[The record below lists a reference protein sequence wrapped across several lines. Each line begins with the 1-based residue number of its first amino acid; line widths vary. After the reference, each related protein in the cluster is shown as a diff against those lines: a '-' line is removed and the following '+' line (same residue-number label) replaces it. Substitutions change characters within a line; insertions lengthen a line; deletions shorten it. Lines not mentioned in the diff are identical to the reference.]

1 MYILYRKILL
11 LFTALVVLISVSC
24 NTEPDRTMVISK
36 LKNSSKLATVEY
48 VVSKIISAKD
58 ENWFAKDAYFFA
70 ETEASIKVGIDLA
83 KLHEDDIKIEGKR
96 ISIKLP
102 PVEIINFSYPAE
114 GFKVIKRYS
123 DNNAIL
129 KWNSIGVK
137 QKDELYRQGEIDIRN
152 NIKNLGIIKTAQKN
166 AITILT
172 KVLQLSGF
180 QEVYIDF
187 KTNRD
192 ELLYQ
197 DKDLLKDLKELLLQ
211 QKN

>member
-1 MYILYRKILL
+1 MYIIYRKTLL
-11 LFTALVVLISVSC
+11 LLATLVILISISC
-24 NTEPDRTMVISK
+24 NLEPDRTLVISN

-58 ENWFAKDAYFFA
+58 DNWFAKDAYFFA
-70 ETEASIKVGIDLA
+70 ETEAA
-83 KLHEDDIKIEGKR
+83 IKIGVDMEKLKEEDISIQGKR

-114 GFKVIKRYS
+114 GFKVIERYS
-123 DNNAIL
+123 ENNAIL

-152 NIKNLGIIKTAQKN
+152 NIKNLGIIETAQKN
-166 AITILT
+166 ARTLLT

-180 QEVYIDF
+180 QEIYIEF
-187 KTNRD
+187 KRNND
-192 ELLYQ
+192 ELLSQ
-197 DKDLLKDLKELLLQ
+197 DKQMLKEFKEFILQ

>member
-1 MYILYRKILL
+1 MYIIYRKTLL
-11 LFTALVVLISVSC
+11 LLATLVILISISC
-24 NTEPDRTMVISK
+24 NLEPDRTLVISN

-58 ENWFAKDAYFFA
+58 DNWFAKDAYFFA
-70 ETEASIKVGIDLA
+70 ETEAA
-83 KLHEDDIKIEGKR
+83 IKIGVDLEKLKEEDISIQGKR

-114 GFKVIKRYS
+114 GFKVIERYS
-123 DNNAIL
+123 ENNAIL

-152 NIKNLGIIKTAQKN
+152 NIKNLGIIETAQKN
-166 AITILT
+166 ARTLLT

-180 QEVYIDF
+180 QEIYIEF
-187 KTNRD
+187 KRNND
-192 ELLYQ
+192 ELLSQ
-197 DKDLLKDLKELLLQ
+197 DKQMLKEFKEFILQ

>member
-1 MYILYRKILL
+1 MDILYRKILL
-11 LFTALVVLISVSC
+11 LLTTLVVLISISC
-24 NTEPDRTMVISK
+24 NSEPDRTLVISN

-70 ETEASIKVGIDLA
+70 ETEASIKVGVDLE
-83 KLHEDDIKIEGKR
+83 KLKEEDISIQGKR

-123 DNNAIL
+123 ENNAIL

-152 NIKNLGIIKTAQKN
+152 NIKNLGIIATAQKN
-166 AITILT
+166 ARTLLT

-180 QEVYIDF
+180 QEIYVEF
-187 KTNRD
+187 KSNNN
-192 ELLYQ
+192 ELISQ
-197 DKDLLKDLKELLLQ
+197 DKQMLKELKELLLQ